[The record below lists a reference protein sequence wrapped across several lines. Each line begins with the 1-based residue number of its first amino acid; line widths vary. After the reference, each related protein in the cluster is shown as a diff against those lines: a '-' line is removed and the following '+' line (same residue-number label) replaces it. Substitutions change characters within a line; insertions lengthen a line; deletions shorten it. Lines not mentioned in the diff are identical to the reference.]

1 MSQQKPPQC
10 ILLQPQ
16 RRLRTHRP
24 DLRMFCLAQCLRLLP
39 SLLER
44 LAHTRE
50 AVLQEVYPCQL
61 MAPTGK

>member
-1 MSQQKPPQC
+1 
-10 ILLQPQ
+10 
-16 RRLRTHRP
+16 
-24 DLRMFCLAQCLRLLP
+24 MFCLAQCLRLLP

-50 AVLQEVYPCQL
+50 AVLLEVYLCQL